1 MAGFLFGAGTP
12 YRSHADL
19 KKARGTADNLT
30 ALAMQGANAQT
41 LPEGL
46 MGFGTGIAAALM
58 KGKANRAERVGK
70 ADYNNRFTSLTKSL
84 LSGGR
89 NAAAPSS
96 GISASVSPTSVAT
109 PKAGKAA
116 MGLIEYANQ
125 SAIRNDPLSAELTAA
140 LDSVLPELG
149 VTVKVFSGGQ
159 EASGPSRTGSKR
171 HDHGNAADV
180 FFYKDGRRLDWRNP
194 NDIPLFQE
202 IVRRGK
208 AAGLTGFG
216 AGEGYMQP
224 GSMHIGFGNPGVWG
238 AGGRG
243 VNAPGWLRAAFNDG
257 SASPAMA
264 SAPQA
269 APMGNGMQIMPVSAP
284 VNQQM
289 AAPQPQGSMT
299 AFQRAEMARL
309 GNEVGIPS
317 QQRDARQAAIMGQG
331 GAVQP
336 MSAQAGGGGFFT
348 GLLPQGSAPEQ
359 MAQVQQA
366 EAGLEA
372 MPIEEIAELA
382 SSPFAE
388 PWQQNLMQQYLQHRM
403 EQQFAPPPDPME
415 QRRKELEL
423 QKLEQSVDEGIA
435 RNDAL
440 ADPKSYAPIP
450 YDMGNGQIGY
460 GIPMEDGSFRPVQ
473 VPEGAQ
479 FLSPYEKAFQTNAGA
494 TRGKTVTEQE
504 LSASSDI
511 AASDQALDLIRQIER
526 HTYIDRGTGL
536 SSLGNVVWGTGGI
549 DFQNLVDQAKSGAFL
564 TAIDQLRG
572 MGALSNMEGQTA
584 TAAVTRINTATSKE
598 AFLKALDDYRKIVEA
613 GRERALRRSQG
624 GQPQAGPDLMPAP
637 QSGGYDLGFEQL
649 PENVQVEGEDGN
661 VYMKRNGRLW
671 RKSPNNDWEAVQ

>member
-1 MAGFLFGAGTP
+1 MAGFIFGAGTP

-58 KGKANRAERVGK
+58 KGKANRAERAGQG
-70 ADYNNRFTSLTKSL
+70 DYNNRFTSLTKSL
-84 LSGGR
+84 LGGGR
-89 NAAAPSS
+89 QRQAASS
-96 GISASVSPTSVAT
+96 GAV
-109 PKAGKAA
+109 PKASGDLTSGIKATA
-116 MGLIEYANQ
+116 DALGIDPVDLATAISYETAGTFDPMKKGPTTKWGRHKGLIQFGEPQARQYGVDWNNPIGSQLGPDGAVARYLRDTGVKPGMGLLDIY
-125 SAIRNDPLSAELTAA
+125 SAIN
-140 LDSVLPELG
+140 
-149 VTVKVFSGGQ
+149 
-159 EASGPSRTGSKR
+159 
-171 HDHGNAADV
+171 
-180 FFYKDGRRLDWRNP
+180 
-194 NDIPLFQE
+194 
-202 IVRRGK
+202 
-208 AAGLTGFG
+208 
-216 AGEGYMQP
+216 
-224 GSMHIGFGNPGVWG
+224 
-238 AGGRG
+238 AGGVGRYNRSDAHAG
-243 VNAPGWLRAAFNDG
+243 GAPGTVADKVRDQMAGHRAKALAMFGGG
-257 SASPAMA
+257 SAPAMA
-264 SAPQA
+264 ASQPD
-269 APMGNGMQIMPVSAP
+269 GTQIMPVSAP